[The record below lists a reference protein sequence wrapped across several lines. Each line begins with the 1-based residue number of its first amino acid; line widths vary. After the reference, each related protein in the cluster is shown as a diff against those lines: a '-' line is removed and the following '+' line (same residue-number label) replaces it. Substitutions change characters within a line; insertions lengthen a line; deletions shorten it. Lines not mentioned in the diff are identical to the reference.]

1 MKRRERRTLRKYI
14 GHRMAITT
22 RSGQAVRGVLADVL
36 VDSLVLVDAAYLAEA
51 PVVQSGAAVQME
63 GMVGVLLSNV
73 DFFQV
78 LSGAPA

>member
-1 MKRRERRTLRKYI
+1 LTRRERRTLRKYI

-22 RSGQAVRGVLADVL
+22 RDGQAVRGVLTDVL

-51 PVVQSGAAVQME
+51 PVQSGGGAVPME

-73 DFFQV
+73 AFFQV
-78 LSGAPA
+78 LSGAPG